1 MKSILAMSEVMQVQL
16 KNLTTFDGDRVK
28 YFDLHEE
35 FGFAS
40 IVERDETVT
49 LDLDGAVIRSW
60 PKGDRPE
67 IWWIKWFD
75 VDHIILDLHG
85 PQVAIVSADRLQR
98 RELVARFMQNE
109 GSAYIRSIC
118 EPEGSHLSNLQQN
131 SNPIILHEAG
141 H

>member
-1 MKSILAMSEVMQVQL
+1 MKSILAMSEAMQVQL
-16 KNLTTFDGDRVK
+16 KNLTTFDGNRVK

-35 FGFAS
+35 FGFVS

-75 VDHIILDLHG
+75 VDHIISDLHG

-98 RELVARFMQNE
+98 RELGYLNELYLSPKFMVATYGEEAFYSSRPNE
-109 GSAYIRSIC
+109 VESNIR
-118 EPEGSHLSNLQQN
+118 PL
-131 SNPIILHEAG
+131 A
-141 H
+141 